1 MTRCPGCSEAV
12 QVIDYAKSADSS
24 LFGFRLDFL
33 IDFHIFGVP
42 IRLEAIQSRGNR
54 AVASWGHLDMKAGK
68 KRNTIF
74 ARYVL
79 AGSTLCVCIVATWRG
94 YKG

>member
-1 MTRCPGCSEAV
+1 MTRCPGCSGAV

-24 LFGFRLDFL
+24 LFGFKLDFL

-68 KRNTIF
+68 RGILYSPGTYWPDPL
-74 ARYVL
+74 YV
-79 AGSTLCVCIVATWRG
+79 CV
-94 YKG
+94 